1 MFKRNKCRYAK
12 ERDEYIKFLERSCRI
27 RITRGE
33 IRSLLNLPSD
43 KDIYRKCLLINM
55 SKRRTQAQAIKIKR
69 SKKIP
74 RK

>member
-1 MFKRNKCRYAK
+1 MIKRNKCRYAK
-12 ERDEYIKFLERSCRI
+12 ERDEYIKFLERSWRI

-33 IRSLLNLPSD
+33 IRSWLNFPSE

-55 SKRRTQAQAIKIKR
+55 NKRRTQAQAIKIKR

>member
-1 MFKRNKCRYAK
+1 MFKINKCRYAK
-12 ERDEYIKFLERSCRI
+12 ERDEYINFLERSWRI

-33 IRSLLNLPSD
+33 IRSLLNFPSD
-43 KDIYRKCLLINM
+43 KDIYRELLLINM
-55 SKRRTQAQAIKIKR
+55 SKRRTQAHAIKIKR